1 MPDGRE
7 REQARGSVLL
17 LWPLNLPEWGAVN
30 GVIVVSLHSAAAL
43 FVCIPAGREA
53 NCALHSSFVP
63 SAISGFGAGA
73 GIGGF
78 GGSLPSAAA
87 RLVCKS
93 TEMKASAK
101 HVRIFALPP
110 FNSHELDR
118 WRRRGVNLSLTSGTA
133 LLVCM
138 SADPEGE
145 RAGHLL
151 LLRFCRS
158 ISTDW
163 VEGRERVS
171 VTLTLSGGSFSMHV
185 SGSGG

>member
-7 REQARGSVLL
+7 REQVRGFVLL
-17 LWPLNLPEWGAVN
+17 LWPLNLPEWGAGN
-30 GVIVVSLHSAAAL
+30 GVVVVSLHSAAL
-43 FVCIPAGREA
+43 FACIPAGREG
-53 NCALHSSFVP
+53 NYALHSSFVP
-63 SAISGFGAGA
+63 SAISCFGAGA

-87 RLVCKS
+87 LLVRKPA
-93 TEMKASAK
+93 EMKAGAK
-101 HVRIFALPP
+101 HFRIFAPPP
-110 FNSHELDR
+110 FSSHGLDR
-118 WRRRGVNLSLTSGTA
+118 WRGRGVNVSLTSGTA

-145 RAGHLL
+145 RAGHLFI
-151 LLRFCRS
+151 LRFCRS

-171 VTLTLSGGSFSMHV
+171 VTLTLSGGSFSMHA